1 MKLGFDIILN
11 VSLWQARAIQELARK
26 KFDKLKADEI
36 KSVQKTRSA
45 SITEKPVKKH
55 LVSVQEH
62 VVSDFSSGAT
72 VAAPK
77 DACASSNVSQD
88 GGVEKLVNGNI
99 IAPSADGNCVATE
112 KQMDKME
119 DAVGMK
125 MLVFLPVRS
134 LDIESFQLWHNCCHR
149 MESSGNLH
157 REDFYLHHM
166 SCAFRLAR
174 VILGIITALILR
186 VGISVL

>member
-1 MKLGFDIILN
+1 MKLELILFFN
-11 VSLWQARAIQELARK
+11 VSLWQARTIQELARK

-45 SITEKPVKKH
+45 SITEKPVKKY

-88 GGVEKLVNGNI
+88 GGVEKLVNGNVI
-99 IAPSADGNCVATE
+99 TPADGNFVATE

-125 MLVFLPVRS
+125 MLVFLPVRRI
-134 LDIESFQLWHNCCHR
+134 DIFQVSH
-149 MESSGNLH
+149 
-157 REDFYLHHM
+157 
-166 SCAFRLAR
+166 
-174 VILGIITALILR
+174 
-186 VGISVL
+186 